1 MKKYDDDIEDEELED
16 EDLEDEDDL
25 FEDEDE
31 DEDDEEGLAPA
42 LRKKP
47 SKADAPVEEEAEEE
61 EEDDLD
67 AEFDE
72 ESQKRR
78 DKQVVTNFLEK
89 RKSAESSSV
98 EALTDLMLQ
107 GESDK
112 LVHELAPYCSGN
124 NEIKKAKQLLRE
136 ARDRAKARI
145 TRLAGVAALTLDELK
160 DAYEDD
166 EKPRR

>member
-1 MKKYDDDIEDEELED
+1 MKRYDDTDDEELE
-16 EDLEDEDDL
+16 EDELDEEDL
-25 FEDEDE
+25 FEDEE
-31 DEDDEEGLAPA
+31 DDDDEEGLAPA
-42 LRKKP
+42 LRKNPP
-47 SKADAPVEEEAEEE
+47 SNSAPEEAPEEDL
-61 EEDDLD
+61 DDLD

-98 EALTDLMLQ
+98 ETLTDLMLQ

-160 DAYEDD
+160 DAYGDD
-166 EKPRR
+166 